1 MWHDARYALR
11 LLVRAPGFTSV
22 AVLTLALGIGA
33 NAAIFSVV
41 RSVLF
46 APLPFADP
54 DRLVALWH
62 GYPPTLPRA
71 AVSVPGYDDLR
82 RATDLF
88 DSVLAFRA
96 ANQNLTGRGEPE
108 RLLVVRATATFQ
120 PVLGLSIARGR
131 WFAADE
137 DVPGDSS
144 VAVLS
149 DGFWRRRFGGDPAV
163 IGTTIYL
170 NDRPHAVIGIAAAAA
185 TFPRDTDVWVP
196 IAFTAEQRGP
206 GGRGSEFLDVIA
218 RLRSGLTL
226 AQAQA
231 GLGSLARRLKADYY
245 ADSPRWTLGMR
256 PLPDDLVRDTRPI
269 VVTVF
274 AAVGLVLL
282 IACANVAN
290 LLLARAGHRRREL
303 AVRAALGA
311 TPQRLQRQLLVETL
325 VLGAL
330 GGAAGLAVAFG
341 AMPLV
346 ARATVVSFPN
356 IDSPRIDVVV
366 LVFACV
372 AALASSVLFG
382 AVPAWQ
388 LGRTDLRTAL
398 GAESRGGT
406 GRRVGHLI
414 VAAEMA
420 LAFTVLVGA
429 GLLVRSFA
437 RVTDVNPGFDADRR
451 VTIRVSLPIARYR
464 DTPQRAAFYAQLFD
478 RFAALPRV
486 LAAGAVSELPL
497 GGANNMGTFDI
508 ASRPTAR
515 GGDQPHA
522 DWRSASPRYFTA
534 MNIRLGAGRLFDD
547 RDGAGA
553 ARVALVDEQAAAKYW
568 PGRSPIGD
576 SVNIDDG
583 AIKTWRV
590 IVGVVGTVHH
600 DGLDVEPRGTLY
612 LPLAQR
618 PTASAFAVVHGDGDG
633 DALALLPPIRAAVAA
648 IDPALPIYDVRPL
661 DDRLAASLG
670 RRRAATW
677 LVGVFAALALVL
689 VLVGVYGVM
698 SYDVSQRAREIG
710 IRLALGADRSAVMRM
725 VVGGGLRIASTG
737 IAAGAILALAAAR
750 LIAGLLFGVSAADPS
765 TYGML
770 AALLLAMAVAAAYL
784 PARRAARINPRA
796 LMDV

>member
-1 MWHDARYALR
+1 VWHDARYAVR
-11 LLVRAPGFTSV
+11 LLGRAPGFASV

-41 RSVLF
+41 RSVLL

-71 AVSVPGYDDLR
+71 AVSVPGYEDLR
-82 RATDLF
+82 RAADLF
-88 DSVLAFRA
+88 AGVSAFRA

-108 RLLVVRATATFQ
+108 RLVVVRATSTFQ
-120 PVLGLSIARGR
+120 PVLGLAIARGR
-131 WFAADE
+131 WFTANE

-149 DGFWRRRFGGDPAV
+149 DGFWRRRFGSDPAV

-206 GGRGSEFLDVIA
+206 EGRGSEFLDVIA
-218 RLRSGLTL
+218 RLRPGLTL
-226 AQAQA
+226 PQARAALAALAQ
-231 GLGSLARRLKADYY
+231 RLKSEYY
-245 ADSPRWTLGMR
+245 ADSPRWTLDMR

-269 VVTVF
+269 VLTVF

-311 TPQRLQRQLLVETL
+311 PPQRLRRQLLVETL
-325 VLGAL
+325 VLAAL
-330 GGAAGLAVAFG
+330 GGLAGLAVAI
-341 AMPLV
+341 ATVPIV
-346 ARATVVSFPN
+346 ARATTVSFPQV
-356 IDSPRIDVVV
+356 DVPRIDVAV
-366 LVFACV
+366 LAFAGA
-372 AALASSVLFG
+372 AALASSVVFG
-382 AVPAWQ
+382 AAPAWQ
-388 LGRTDLRTAL
+388 LARTDLRAAL
-398 GAESRGGT
+398 GGESRGGT
-406 GRRVGHLI
+406 GRRIGHVI

-420 LAFTVLVGA
+420 IAFAVLVGA

-451 VTIRVSLPIARYR
+451 VTVRVSLPVARYR
-464 DTPQRAAFYAQLFD
+464 DAPQRAAFYSQLFD
-478 RFAALPRV
+478 RLGALRGV
-486 LAAGAVSELPL
+486 VAAGAVSELPL

-508 ASRPTAR
+508 ASRPTVR
-515 GGDQPHA
+515 GGDLPHA

-534 MNIRLGAGRLFDD
+534 MHIRLVAGRVFDD

-553 ARVALVDEQAAAKYW
+553 PRVAVVDEQAAAKYW
-568 PGRSPIGD
+568 PGRSPVGD
-576 SVNIDDG
+576 RVNIDDDTN
-583 AIKTWRV
+583 KTWRV
-590 IVGVVGTVHH
+590 IVGIVATVHH
-600 DGLDVEPRGTLY
+600 DALDVEPRGTLY

-618 PTASAFAVVHGDGDG
+618 PTASAFAVVHADG

-677 LVGVFAALALVL
+677 LVGLFAALALVL
-689 VLVGVYGVM
+689 VAVGVYGVM

-725 VVGGGLRIASTG
+725 VVAGGVRIASGG
-737 IAAGAILALAAAR
+737 IAAGAVFALTAAR

-765 TYGML
+765 TYVGL
-770 AALLLAMAVAAAYL
+770 AAFLLATAAAAAYL

>member
-1 MWHDARYALR
+1 VLHDARYALR
-11 LLVRAPGFTSV
+11 LLGRAPGFTSV

-62 GYPPTLPRA
+62 AYPPTLPRA
-71 AVSVPGYDDLR
+71 NVSVPGYEDLR
-82 RATDLF
+82 GAADLF
-88 DSVLAFRA
+88 EGVSAFRT

-108 RLLVVRATATFQ
+108 RLVVVRATSTFQ
-120 PVLGLSIARGR
+120 PVLGLPIARGR
-131 WFAADE
+131 WFTADE

-144 VAVLS
+144 VVVLS
-149 DGFWRRRFGGDPAV
+149 DGFWRRRFGADPAV
-163 IGTTIYL
+163 VGTTIYL
-170 NDRPHAVIGIAAAAA
+170 NDRPHVVIGIAAAAA
-185 TFPRDTDVWVP
+185 AFPRDTDAWVP

-206 GGRGSEFLDVIA
+206 AGRGSEFLDVIA
-218 RLRSGLTL
+218 RLRPGVTL
-226 AQAQA
+226 AQARA
-231 GLGSLARRLKADYY
+231 GLASLARRLKSEYY
-245 ADSPRWTLGMR
+245 ADSPRWTLEMR
-256 PLPDDLVRDTRPI
+256 PLPEDLVRDTRPI
-269 VVTVF
+269 VLTVF

-290 LLLARAGHRRREL
+290 LLLARAGDRRREL

-311 TPQRLQRQLLVETL
+311 APQRLRRQLLVETA

-330 GGAAGLAVAFG
+330 GGIAGFAVA
-341 AMPLV
+341 AVAVPMV
-346 ARATVVSFPN
+346 ARATAVSFPQV
-356 IDSPRIDVVV
+356 DAPRIDVAV
-366 LVFACV
+366 LAFACV
-372 AALASSVLFG
+372 AALASSMIFG

-388 LGRTDLRTAL
+388 LARSDLRTAL

-406 GRRVGHLI
+406 RRRVGHLI

-420 LAFTVLVGA
+420 IAFAVLVGA

-437 RVTDVNPGFDADRR
+437 RVTEVNPGFDADRR
-451 VTIRVSLPIARYR
+451 VTIRMSLPVARYR
-464 DTPQRAAFYAQLFD
+464 DAPQRTAFYSQLFD
-478 RFAALPRV
+478 RLGALPGV
-486 LAAGAVSELPL
+486 AAAGAVSELPL

-508 ASRPTAR
+508 ASRPTTR
-515 GGDQPHA
+515 GGDLPHA

-534 MNIRLGAGRLFDD
+534 MNIRLVAGRLFDD

-553 ARVALVDEQAAAKYW
+553 PRVAIVDEQAAAKHW

-576 SVNIDDG
+576 RVNIDDDTN
-583 AIKTWRV
+583 KTWRV
-590 IVGVVGTVHH
+590 IVGIVATVHH
-600 DGLDVEPRGTLY
+600 EGLDVEPRGTLY

-618 PTASAFAVVHGDGDG
+618 PTASAFAVVHADGDP
-633 DALALLPPIRAAVAA
+633 LALLPPIRAAVAA

-661 DDRLAASLG
+661 DSRLAASLG

-677 LVGVFAALALVL
+677 LVGLFAALAVVL

-698 SYDVSQRAREIG
+698 SYDVNQRAREIG
-710 IRLALGADRSAVMRM
+710 IRLALGADRSSVMRM
-725 VVGGGLRIASTG
+725 VVAGGVRIASGG
-737 IAAGAILALAAAR
+737 IAAGGLLALAAAR
-750 LIAGLLFGVSAADPS
+750 LIAGLLFDVSVADPS
-765 TYGML
+765 TYVVL
-770 AALLLAMAVAAAYL
+770 AAMLLAMAVAAAYL

>member
-82 RATDLF
+82 GATDLF
-88 DSVLAFRA
+88 DGVLAFRSG
-96 ANQNLTGRGEPE
+96 NQNLTGRGEPE

-120 PVLGLSIARGR
+120 PVLGLTIARGR
-131 WFAADE
+131 WFAAEE
-137 DVPGDSS
+137 DVPDDSS

-170 NDRPHAVIGIAAAAA
+170 NDRPHAVIGITAAAA

-196 IAFTAEQRGP
+196 IAFTTEQRGP
-206 GGRGSEFLDVIA
+206 EGRGSEFLDVIA
-218 RLRSGLTL
+218 RLRPGLTL
-226 AQAQA
+226 AQARA
-231 GLGSLARRLKADYY
+231 GLASLARQLKTDYY
-245 ADSPRWTLGMR
+245 ADAPRWTLDMR

-269 VVTVF
+269 VVTIF

-311 TPQRLQRQLLVETL
+311 PPQRLRRQLLVETL

-330 GGAAGLAVAFG
+330 GGTAGLAVAFG
-341 AMPLV
+341 AVPIV
-346 ARATVVSFPN
+346 ARATAVSFPN

-366 LVFACV
+366 LAFACV
-372 AALASSVLFG
+372 AALASSALFG

-388 LGRTDLRTAL
+388 LARTDLRTAL

-420 LAFTVLVGA
+420 LAFAVLVGA

-437 RVTDVNPGFDADRR
+437 RVIDVSPGFDADRR
-451 VTIRVSLPIARYR
+451 VTIRVSLPLARYR
-464 DTPQRAAFYAQLFD
+464 DAPQRAAFYTELFD
-478 RFAALPRV
+478 RFAALPHV
-486 LAAGAVSELPL
+486 LAVGAVSELPL

-508 ASRPTAR
+508 ASRPTVR

-534 MNIRLGAGRLFDD
+534 MNIRLVAGRLFDD

-553 ARVALVDEQAAAKYW
+553 ARVALVDERASSKYW

-576 SVNIDDG
+576 RVNFDDG

-612 LPLAQR
+612 VPLAQR
-618 PTASAFAVVHGDGDG
+618 PTASAFAVVHSDG
-633 DALALLPPIRAAVAA
+633 DALGLLPPIRAAVAA

-677 LVGVFAALALVL
+677 LIGVFAALALVL

-710 IRLALGADRSAVMRM
+710 IRLALGADRWSVMRM
-725 VVGGGLRIASTG
+725 VVGGGLRIASAG

-750 LIAGLLFGVSAADPS
+750 LIAGLLFGLSAADPS

-770 AALLLAMAVAAAYL
+770 AALLLTMAVAAAYL
-784 PARRAARINPRA
+784 PARRGRTH
-796 LMDV
+796 

>member
-1 MWHDARYALR
+1 VWHDARYALR

-41 RSVLF
+41 RSVLC

-54 DRLVALWH
+54 DRLAALWH

-82 RATDLF
+82 GATDLF
-88 DSVLAFRA
+88 DGVLAFRSG
-96 ANQNLTGRGEPE
+96 NQNLTGRGEPE

-120 PVLGLSIARGR
+120 PVLGLTIARGR
-131 WFAADE
+131 WFAAEE

-170 NDRPHAVIGIAAAAA
+170 SDRPHAVIGITAAAA

-206 GGRGSEFLDVIA
+206 EGRGSEFLDVIA
-218 RLRSGLTL
+218 RLRPGLTL
-226 AQAQA
+226 AQARA
-231 GLGSLARRLKADYY
+231 GLASLARQLKTDYY
-245 ADSPRWTLGMR
+245 ADAPRWTLDMR

-269 VVTVF
+269 VVTIF

-311 TPQRLQRQLLVETL
+311 PPQRLRRQLLVETL

-330 GGAAGLAVAFG
+330 GGTAGLAVAFG
-341 AMPLV
+341 AVPIV
-346 ARATVVSFPN
+346 ARATAVSFPN

-366 LVFACV
+366 LAFACV
-372 AALASSVLFG
+372 AALASSALFG

-388 LGRTDLRTAL
+388 LARTDLRTAL

-420 LAFTVLVGA
+420 LAFAVLVGA

-437 RVTDVNPGFDADRR
+437 RVIDVSPGFDADRR
-451 VTIRVSLPIARYR
+451 VTIRVSLPLARYR
-464 DTPQRAAFYAQLFD
+464 DAPQRAAFYTELFD
-478 RFAALPRV
+478 RFAALPHV
-486 LAAGAVSELPL
+486 LAVGAVSELPL

-508 ASRPTAR
+508 ASRPTVR

-534 MNIRLGAGRLFDD
+534 MNIRLVAGRLFDD

-553 ARVALVDEQAAAKYW
+553 ARVALVDERASSKYW

-576 SVNIDDG
+576 RVNIDDG

-612 LPLAQR
+612 VPLAQR
-618 PTASAFAVVHGDGDG
+618 PTASAFAVVHSDG
-633 DALALLPPIRAAVAA
+633 DALGLLPPIRAAVAA

-677 LVGVFAALALVL
+677 LIGVFAALALVL

-710 IRLALGADRSAVMRM
+710 IRLALGADRWSVMRM
-725 VVGGGLRIASTG
+725 VVGGGLRIASAG

-750 LIAGLLFGVSAADPS
+750 LIAGWLFGVSAADPS

-770 AALLLAMAVAAAYL
+770 AALLLTMAVAAAYL

>member
-1 MWHDARYALR
+1 VWHDARYAVR
-11 LLVRAPGFTSV
+11 LLSRAPGFASV

-41 RSVLF
+41 RSVLL

-71 AVSVPGYDDLR
+71 AVSVPGYEDLR
-82 RATDLF
+82 RAADLF
-88 DSVLAFRA
+88 AGVSAFRA

-108 RLLVVRATATFQ
+108 RLLVVRATSTFQ
-120 PVLGLSIARGR
+120 PVLGLAIARGR
-131 WFAADE
+131 WFTANE

-149 DGFWRRRFGGDPAV
+149 DGFWRRRFGSDPAV

-206 GGRGSEFLDVIA
+206 EGRGSEFLDVIA
-218 RLRSGLTL
+218 RLRPGLTL
-226 AQAQA
+226 PQARAALAALAQ
-231 GLGSLARRLKADYY
+231 RLKSEYY
-245 ADSPRWTLGMR
+245 ADSPRWTLDMR

-269 VVTVF
+269 VLTVF

-311 TPQRLQRQLLVETL
+311 PPQRLRRQLLVETL
-325 VLGAL
+325 VLAAL
-330 GGAAGLAVAFG
+330 GGLAGLAVAI
-341 AMPLV
+341 ATVPIV
-346 ARATVVSFPN
+346 ARATTVSFPQV
-356 IDSPRIDVVV
+356 DVPRIDVAV
-366 LVFACV
+366 LAFAGA
-372 AALASSVLFG
+372 AALASSVVFG
-382 AVPAWQ
+382 AAPAWQ
-388 LGRTDLRTAL
+388 LARTDLRAAL
-398 GAESRGGT
+398 GGESRGGT
-406 GRRVGHLI
+406 GRRIGHVI

-420 LAFTVLVGA
+420 IAFGVLVGA

-451 VTIRVSLPIARYR
+451 VTVRVSLPVARYR
-464 DTPQRAAFYAQLFD
+464 DAPQRAAFYSQLFD
-478 RFAALPRV
+478 RLGALRGV
-486 LAAGAVSELPL
+486 VAAGAVSELPL

-508 ASRPTAR
+508 ASRPTVR
-515 GGDQPHA
+515 GGDLPHA

-534 MNIRLGAGRLFDD
+534 MHIRLVAGRVFDD

-553 ARVALVDEQAAAKYW
+553 PRVAVVDEQAAAKYW
-568 PGRSPIGD
+568 PGRSPVGD
-576 SVNIDDG
+576 RVNIDDDTN
-583 AIKTWRV
+583 KTWRV
-590 IVGVVGTVHH
+590 IVGIVATVHH
-600 DGLDVEPRGTLY
+600 DALDVEPRGTLY

-618 PTASAFAVVHGDGDG
+618 PTASAFAVVHADG

-677 LVGVFAALALVL
+677 LVGLFAALALVL
-689 VLVGVYGVM
+689 VAVGVYGVM

-725 VVGGGLRIASTG
+725 VVAGGVRIASGG
-737 IAAGAILALAAAR
+737 IAAGAVFALAAAR

-765 TYGML
+765 TYVGL
-770 AALLLAMAVAAAYL
+770 AAFLLATAAAAAYL

>member
-82 RATDLF
+82 GATDLF
-88 DSVLAFRA
+88 DGVLAFRSG
-96 ANQNLTGRGEPE
+96 NQNLTGRGEPE

-120 PVLGLSIARGR
+120 PVLGLTIARGR
-131 WFAADE
+131 WFAAEE

-170 NDRPHAVIGIAAAAA
+170 SDRPHAVIGITAAAA

-196 IAFTAEQRGP
+196 IAFTTEQRGP
-206 GGRGSEFLDVIA
+206 EGRGSEFLDVIA
-218 RLRSGLTL
+218 RLRPGLTL
-226 AQAQA
+226 AQARA
-231 GLGSLARRLKADYY
+231 GLASLARQLKTDYY
-245 ADSPRWTLGMR
+245 ADPPRWTLDMR

-269 VVTVF
+269 VVTIF

-311 TPQRLQRQLLVETL
+311 PPQRLRRQLLVETL

-330 GGAAGLAVAFG
+330 GGTAGLAVAFG
-341 AMPLV
+341 AVPIV
-346 ARATVVSFPN
+346 ARATAVSFPN

-366 LVFACV
+366 LAFACV
-372 AALASSVLFG
+372 AALASSALFG

-388 LGRTDLRTAL
+388 LARTDLRTAL

-420 LAFTVLVGA
+420 LAFAVLVGA

-437 RVTDVNPGFDADRR
+437 RVIDVSPGFDADRR
-451 VTIRVSLPIARYR
+451 VTIRVSLPLARYR
-464 DTPQRAAFYAQLFD
+464 DAPQRAAFYTELFD
-478 RFAALPRV
+478 RFAALPHV
-486 LAAGAVSELPL
+486 LAVGAVSELPL

-508 ASRPTAR
+508 ASRPTVR

-534 MNIRLGAGRLFDD
+534 MNIRLVAGRLFDD

-553 ARVALVDEQAAAKYW
+553 ARVALVDERASSKYW

-576 SVNIDDG
+576 RVNIDDG

-612 LPLAQR
+612 VPLAQR
-618 PTASAFAVVHGDGDG
+618 PTASAFAVVHSDG
-633 DALALLPPIRAAVAA
+633 DALGLLPPIRAAVAA

-677 LVGVFAALALVL
+677 LIGVFAALALVL

-710 IRLALGADRSAVMRM
+710 IRLALGADRWSVMRM
-725 VVGGGLRIASTG
+725 VVGGGLRIASAG

-750 LIAGLLFGVSAADPS
+750 LIAGWLFGVSAADPS

-770 AALLLAMAVAAAYL
+770 AALLLTMAVAAAYL
-784 PARRAARINPRA
+784 PARRGRTH
-796 LMDV
+796 

>member
-1 MWHDARYALR
+1 MRQDIRYAIR
-11 LLVRAPGFTSV
+11 LLVRAPGFASV

-41 RSVLF
+41 RSVLL

-71 AVSVPGYDDLR
+71 AVSAPGYEDLR
-82 RATDLF
+82 GAADLF
-88 DSVLAFRA
+88 AGLSAFRA

-108 RLLVVRATATFQ
+108 RLLVVRATSTFQ
-120 PVLGLSIARGR
+120 PVLGLAIARGR
-131 WFAADE
+131 WFTADE

-149 DGFWRRRFGGDPAV
+149 DGFWRRRFGSDPAV

-185 TFPRDTDVWVP
+185 TFPPDTDVWVP

-206 GGRGSEFLDVIA
+206 EGRGSEFLDVIA
-218 RLRSGLTL
+218 RLRPGLTL
-226 AQAQA
+226 PQARAALAALAQ
-231 GLGSLARRLKADYY
+231 RLKSEYY
-245 ADSPRWTLGMR
+245 ADSPRWTLDML

-269 VVTVF
+269 VLTVF
-274 AAVGLVLL
+274 GAVGLVLL

-311 TPQRLQRQLLVETL
+311 APQRLRRQLLVETL

-330 GGAAGLAVAFG
+330 GGLAGIAVAIVTV
-341 AMPLV
+341 PIV
-346 ARATVVSFPN
+346 ARATMVSFPQV
-356 IDSPRIDVVV
+356 DVPRIDVAV
-366 LVFACV
+366 LAFAGA
-372 AALASSVLFG
+372 AALASSVVFG
-382 AVPAWQ
+382 AAPAWQ
-388 LGRTDLRTAL
+388 LARTDLRAAL
-398 GAESRGGT
+398 GGESRGGT
-406 GRRVGHLI
+406 GRRIGHVI

-420 LAFTVLVGA
+420 IAFAVLVGA

-437 RVTDVNPGFDADRR
+437 RVTEVNPGFDADRR
-451 VTIRVSLPIARYR
+451 VTIRVSLPVARYR
-464 DTPQRAAFYAQLFD
+464 DVPQRAAFYSQLFD
-478 RFAALPRV
+478 RLGALRGV
-486 LAAGAVSELPL
+486 VAAGAVSELPL

-508 ASRPTAR
+508 ASRPTVR
-515 GGDQPHA
+515 GGDLPHA

-534 MNIRLGAGRLFDD
+534 MQIRLVAGRVFDD

-553 ARVALVDEQAAAKYW
+553 PRVAVVDEQAAAKYW
-568 PGRSPIGD
+568 PGRSPVGD
-576 SVNIDDG
+576 RVNIDDDTN
-583 AIKTWRV
+583 KTWRV
-590 IVGVVGTVHH
+590 IVGIVATVHH
-600 DGLDVEPRGTLY
+600 DALDVEPRGTLY

-618 PTASAFAVVHGDGDG
+618 PTASAFAVVHADG
-633 DALALLPPIRAAVAA
+633 DASALVPPIRAAVAA

-677 LVGVFAALALVL
+677 LVGLFAVLALVL
-689 VLVGVYGVM
+689 VAIGVYGVM
-698 SYDVSQRAREIG
+698 SYEVSQRAREIG

-725 VVGGGLRIASTG
+725 VVAGGVRIASGG
-737 IAAGAILALAAAR
+737 IAAGALVALAAAR

-765 TYGML
+765 TYAAL
-770 AALLLAMAVAAAYL
+770 AALL
-784 PARRAARINPRA
+784 
-796 LMDV
+796 

>member
-11 LLVRAPGFTSV
+11 LLARAPGFTSV
-22 AVLTLALGIGA
+22 AVVTLALGIGA

-41 RSVLF
+41 PSVLF

-88 DSVLAFRA
+88 DGVLAFRA

-120 PVLGLSIARGR
+120 PVLGLNIARGR
-131 WFAADE
+131 WFAAGE

-170 NDRPHAVIGIAAAAA
+170 NDRPHAVIGIAAASA
-185 TFPRDTDVWVP
+185 TFPRETDVWVP

-206 GGRGSEFLDVIA
+206 EGRGSEFLDVIA
-218 RLRSGLTL
+218 RLRPDVTL
-226 AQAQA
+226 AQAHA
-231 GLGSLARRLKADYY
+231 GLASLARRLKADYY
-245 ADSPRWTLGMR
+245 ADSPRWTLDMR
-256 PLPDDLVRDTRPI
+256 PLRDDLVRDTRPI

-311 TPQRLQRQLLVETL
+311 APQRLRRQLLVETL

-341 AMPLV
+341 AVPIV
-346 ARATVVSFPN
+346 ARATAVSFPN
-356 IDSPRIDVVV
+356 IDPPRIDVVV
-366 LVFACV
+366 LAFACV

-388 LGRTDLRTAL
+388 LARTDLRTAL
-398 GAESRGGT
+398 SAESRGGT

-420 LAFTVLVGA
+420 LAFAVLVGA

-437 RVTDVNPGFDADRR
+437 RVIDVNPGFDADRR
-451 VTIRVSLPIARYR
+451 VTIRMSLPLARYR
-464 DTPQRAAFYAQLFD
+464 DAPQRAAFYAQLFD
-478 RFAALPRV
+478 RIAALPRV

-508 ASRPTAR
+508 ASQPIAR

-522 DWRSASPRYFTA
+522 DWRSASPRYFAA
-534 MNIRLGAGRLFDD
+534 MNIRLAAGRLFDD
-547 RDGAGA
+547 RDGPGA

-568 PGRSPIGD
+568 PSRSPIGD

-600 DGLDVEPRGTLY
+600 DGLDVAPRGTLY

-618 PTASAFAVVHGDGDG
+618 PTASAFAVVHADG
-633 DALALLPPIRAAVAA
+633 DALALLPQIRAAVAA
-648 IDPALPIYDVRPL
+648 IDAALPIYDVRPL

-710 IRLALGADRSAVMRM
+710 IRLALGADRSSVMRM

-737 IAAGAILALAAAR
+737 IVGGAILALAAAR

-770 AALLLAMAVAAAYL
+770 AAVLLAMAVAAAYL

>member
-1 MWHDARYALR
+1 VWHDARYALR
-11 LLVRAPGFTSV
+11 LLARAPGFTSV

-82 RATDLF
+82 GATDLF
-88 DSVLAFRA
+88 DGITAFRT
-96 ANQNLTGRGEPE
+96 ANQNLTGGGEPE

-120 PVLGLSIARGR
+120 PVLGLTIARGR
-131 WFAADE
+131 WFTADE

-170 NDRPHAVIGIAAAAA
+170 NDRPHAVIGIVAAAA
-185 TFPRDTDVWVP
+185 TFPRDADAWVP

-206 GGRGSEFLDVIA
+206 EGRGSEFLDVIA
-218 RLRSGLTL
+218 RLRPGLTL
-226 AQAQA
+226 AQAHA
-231 GLGSLARRLKADYY
+231 GIASLARRLKADYY
-245 ADSPRWTLGMR
+245 ADSPRWTLDLR

-311 TPQRLQRQLLVETL
+311 APLRLRRQLLVETL

-330 GGAAGLAVAFG
+330 GGTAGLAVAF
-341 AMPLV
+341 AAVPIV
-346 ARATVVSFPN
+346 ARATAVTLPN
-356 IDSPRIDVVV
+356 VDSPRIDGVV
-366 LVFACV
+366 LAFACL
-372 AALASSVLFG
+372 AALASSGLFG

-388 LGRTDLRTAL
+388 LARTDLRTAL

-406 GRRVGHLI
+406 GRRAGHLI

-420 LAFTVLVGA
+420 LAFAVLVGT

-437 RVTDVNPGFDADRR
+437 RVTGVSPGFDADRR
-451 VTIRVSLPIARYR
+451 VTIRVSLPLARYR
-464 DTPQRAAFYAQLFD
+464 DAPQRAAFYAQLFD

-508 ASRPTAR
+508 ASRPTVR

-534 MNIRLGAGRLFDD
+534 MNIRLVAGRLFDD
-547 RDGAGA
+547 RDGPGA
-553 ARVALVDEQAAAKYW
+553 ARVVLVDEQASAKYW

-583 AIKTWRV
+583 AVKTWRV
-590 IVGVVGTVHH
+590 VVGVVGTVHH

-618 PTASAFAVVHGDGDG
+618 PTASAFAVVHA
-633 DALALLPPIRAAVAA
+633 DADAPALLPPIRAAVAA

-689 VLVGVYGVM
+689 VLIGVYGVM

-710 IRLALGADRSAVMRM
+710 IRLALGADRSSVMRM
-725 VVGGGLRIASTG
+725 VVGRGLRIASTG

-765 TYGML
+765 TYGIL
-770 AALLLAMAVAAAYL
+770 AALLLTMAVAAAYL
-784 PARRAARINPRA
+784 PARRAARISPRA